1 LHGVLL
7 IAPLAALGLLRHAV
21 ADPAVLLFLITV
33 TGFYL
38 SDLPTLAHAPALV
51 YSRPLVDNRRSHS
64 EAAIAAVLLLGT
76 FWIALV
82 ERAAA
87 GNLAPWWSLAMGGPL
102 MLAGVAV
109 RAVAVVTLGRGFITE
124 PRVAEGGVL
133 VVRGVYAW
141 VRHPSESG
149 NLAVALGACLL
160 LVSPVG
166 LLVTAT
172 AVMPLTLWRVRQE
185 ERLLADAYGP
195 RFRAYARRVKRLIPG
210 VC

>member
-1 LHGVLL
+1 
-7 IAPLAALGLLRHAV
+7 
-21 ADPAVLLFLITV
+21 
-33 TGFYL
+33 
-38 SDLPTLAHAPALV
+38 
-51 YSRPLVDNRRSHS
+51 
-64 EAAIAAVLLLGT
+64 
-76 FWIALV
+76 
-82 ERAAA
+82 
-87 GNLAPWWSLAMGGPL
+87 
-102 MLAGVAV
+102 MLAGVVV
-109 RAVAVVTLGRGFITE
+109 RAAAVVTLGRGFITE
-124 PRVAEGGVL
+124 PRVVEGGVL

-172 AVMPLTLWRVRQE
+172 AVMPLTLWRVRRE